1 MPDVIDIG
9 GESVPE
15 IAWLAVKILPA
26 TAEMWHETR
35 RQVKLLEK
43 SLDPINVEVELE
55 EERAAQRA
63 TELHREIERRLRPV
77 TQEVR
82 LELDQQNVAK
92 SLAELEREKIQV
104 EAERAGRLKH
114 SFSDLD
120 KSLDVLRRKHR
131 AIFEGKAFEAHP
143 IASKS
148 GNFFPWEHE
157 LPRFLKALE
166 SKKAQI
172 QIYPAD
178 DWKSQ
183 IRGELDGFF
192 KKEYR
197 GQVEFEVA
205 GSSVDKLLE
214 ADGRIREEF
223 GRRQNWKYVVD
234 LDSEVKSGR
243 LDSVL
248 DGIRRRIR
256 EKAFGAHDNFEFEI
270 KPNMDRGDLRRIGV
284 GSFCPVYYW
293 CASCV
298 VGS

>member
-1 MPDVIDIG
+1 MASVIDIG

-15 IAWLAVKILPA
+15 VAWLAVKVLPA
-26 TAEMWHETR
+26 TAEMWSETR

-43 SLDPINVEVELE
+43 ALDPIDIEVELE
-55 EERAAQRA
+55 DERAAQRA

-92 SLAELEREKIQV
+92 SLAELEQEKIQV

-114 SFSDLD
+114 SFADLD
-120 KSLDVLRRKHR
+120 KSLDALRRKHR
-131 AIFEGKAFEAHP
+131 AVFEGKAFDAHR
-143 IASKS
+143 ISTIGS
-148 GNFFPWEHE
+148 DLFPWEKE
-157 LPRFLKALE
+157 LPRFLAALE
-166 SKKAQI
+166 HEKARVQI
-172 QIYPAD
+172 FPAD

-192 KKEYR
+192 RKEYR
-197 GQVEFEVA
+197 GRVEFEIA
-205 GSSVDKLLE
+205 GADEKKLLE
-214 ADGRIREEF
+214 ADSKIREEF

-243 LDSVL
+243 MDAVL

-256 EKAFGAHDNFEFEI
+256 
-270 KPNMDRGDLRRIGV
+270 RRLSVRMIN
-284 GSFCPVYYW
+284 
-293 CASCV
+293 
-298 VGS
+298 